1 MNTLFFVQ
9 NIYLIVY
16 QIDNIYIF
24 LGITIEH
31 CPTKEVQHKNNIM
44 KRTIKLP
51 TEERKHF
58 LIINFR
64 DTTRMNWSEHKRF
77 C

>member
-1 MNTLFFVQ
+1 MNTLFFIST
-9 NIYLIVY
+9 IYITVY
-16 QIDNIYIF
+16 QVDNIFIF

-31 CPTKEVQHKNNIM
+31 SPTKEVQPKNNIM

-51 TEERKHF
+51 AEERKRF